1 MPEQLK
7 TATNPETGESAVLVD
22 GEWKMYTRTASDES
36 GRMAYLVDNKWI
48 EDPKPKQTYP
58 QKVAGAVTEFARE
71 VVNPVL
77 APYATV
83 GGAGFLA
90 GGPLGS
96 AVGVTGLM
104 ASDLTASLMG
114 MKTPSQAIREL
125 YGDEI
130 VGEPTSKFTRGLRT
144 VGEFVAPGAAG
155 PRVAQTFAT
164 GVRPAADLR
173 SRLAQQIEFGR
184 DRNVLDDW
192 AANMLGRSVQAP
204 IGPGTTQNVLAEVAA
219 NPNIQTLSA
228 ISGGAATA
236 GTAEILNGDPYA
248 QLLAG
253 FVGGMFPSGVAAGTK
268 AVGRPLYSLTEP
280 LSSEGLKRVQAR
292 AILSSFNNDPMRV
305 QAAIDMLESGMTPEQ
320 VATRTNNSQFA
331 ALLATTRYAKPNV
344 SDMYRARDAAINAR
358 LENELA
364 DINRQLANEA
374 GRIEGMRTAV
384 PRGIPGTDQ
393 PGVGRRITTA
403 REQEIEK
410 VRREVVRP
418 AYEAA
423 FNAAPDA
430 FSIEPLVLAA
440 RQIEADPLTRLNPG
454 LAQKTSEIL
463 QQYKFTTPPD
473 TRGAMGSLGG
483 TQAPPK
489 PIPPQVTLE
498 GADNIIKAIN
508 MDVGKLIGKTDSE
521 SVKTLQNLY
530 TLRNALNQSIK
541 DGVPPQARELYGE
554 ALNLYQTRI
563 AEPFKEGWV
572 ANLEREGAT
581 GVQLIAPAKVVETI
595 IKAGDPD
602 NARRFVLA
610 LGDNKKAMLAAKNGI
625 VDLYK
630 RTVVDGAR
638 VSPEKHEK
646 FMRDYAASLGI
657 LDNAGMGI
665 RSELNK
671 FGKVATGVE
680 ARQARLDDLT
690 RFVAEKTAGLTATP
704 QQSAQRVTAMA
715 LDEPEIRKA
724 VNEISATLN
733 DQRAFRRL
741 VDDASRSAGI
751 GAGKIVPTDRELPPF
766 LDSNVM
772 LANWLVARL
781 KGKLDTQQAADLA
794 VELLNSNTA
803 ARALG
808 NALEDRVKTFF
819 GMEYGKRRKAYERGA
834 IGEGLFS
841 PYKFPA
847 AMGLA
852 PQVPA
857 AISREERNK
866 LAPSNRNQLSTL
878 QLMGVQ

>member
-7 TATNPETGESAVLVD
+7 TATNPETGESAVLID
-22 GEWKMYTRTASDES
+22 GEWKPYTSTASDES
-36 GRMAYLVDNKWI
+36 GRMAYLVNNKWV

-58 QKVAGAVTEFARE
+58 QKVVEGVVDFARE

-96 AVGVTGLM
+96 AVATTGLM
-104 ASDLTASLMG
+104 AGDVASSLMG
-114 MKTPSQAIREL
+114 IKTPSQAIREL
-125 YGDEI
+125 YPEDVI
-130 VGEPTSKFTRGLRT
+130 SEPTGKFTRGLRT

-184 DRNVLDDW
+184 DRNVLEDYS
-192 AANMLGRSVQAP
+192 ANLLGRSVQAP
-204 IGPGTTQNVLAEVAA
+204 VGPGATQNVLAAMATDPGV
-219 NPNIQTLSA
+219 QTLA
-228 ISGGAATA
+228 ALSGGAATA
-236 GTAEILNGDPYA
+236 GAEAIGANPYA
-248 QLLAG
+248 QMLAG
-253 FVGGMFPSGVAAGTK
+253 FAGSMVPSLATAGVK
-268 AVGRPLYSLTEP
+268 ATGRPLYSLTEP
-280 LSSEGLKRVQAR
+280 LTSQGLKRVQAR
-292 AILSSFNNDPMRV
+292 AILTSFNNDPMRV

-344 SDMYRARDAAINAR
+344 SDMYRARDAAINTR

-364 DINRQLANEA
+364 DINSQLANEA

-384 PRGIPGTDQ
+384 PRGIPGADQ
-393 PGVGRRITTA
+393 PSVGRRITTA
-403 REQEIEK
+403 REQEMKK

-454 LAQKTSEIL
+454 LAKKTSQIL
-463 QQYKFTTPPD
+463 QEYKFTTPPD

-483 TQAPPK
+483 AQPPPK
-489 PIPPQVTLE
+489 PVPPQVTLE

-581 GVQLIAPAKVVETI
+581 GVQLVAPAKVVETI
-595 IKAGDPD
+595 IKSGDPD

-646 FMRDYAASLGI
+646 FMREYASALGI

-671 FGKVATGVE
+671 FGKAATSVE
-680 ARQARLDDLT
+680 ARQARLEDLT
-690 RFVAEKTAGLTATP
+690 RLVTERTAGLTATP

-715 LDEPEIRKA
+715 LDEPAVRQA

-733 DQRAFRRL
+733 DQRAFRKL
-741 VDDASRSAGI
+741 VDDAARSAGV
-751 GAGKIVPTDRELPPF
+751 GTGKIVPTDRELPPF

-808 NALEDRVKTFF
+808 NALEERISMF
-819 GMEYGKRRKAYERGA
+819 GTRRKTYERGA
-834 IGEGLFS
+834 IGQALFS

-847 AMGLA
+847 AIGIT

-857 AISREERNK
+857 AISRDERNK
-866 LAPSNRNQLSTL
+866 LSPQNRNALTR
-878 QLMGVQ
+878 

>member
-1 MPEQLK
+1 MPEKLI
-7 TATNPETGESAVLVD
+7 TATNPQTGESAVLVD
-22 GEWKMYTRTASDES
+22 GEWKPYTSTASDEG
-36 GRMAYLVDNKWI
+36 GRMAYLVGNKWV

-58 QKVAGAVTEFARE
+58 QKVVEGVVDFARE

-96 AVGVTGLM
+96 AVATTGLM
-104 ASDLTASLMG
+104 AGDVASSLMG
-114 MKTPSQAIREL
+114 IKTPSQAIREL
-125 YGDEI
+125 YPEDVI
-130 VGEPTSKFTRGLRT
+130 SEPTGKFTRGLRT

-155 PRVAQTFAT
+155 PRVAQTFAA

-192 AANMLGRSVQAP
+192 AANLLGRSAQAP
-204 IGPGTTQNVLAEVAA
+204 VGPGTTQNVLAAMATDPGV
-219 NPNIQTLSA
+219 QTLA
-228 ISGGAATA
+228 ALSGGAATA
-236 GTAEILNGDPYA
+236 GAEAIGANPYA

-253 FVGGMFPSGVAAGTK
+253 FAGSMVPSLATAGVK
-268 AVGRPLYSLTEP
+268 ATGRPLYSLTEP
-280 LSSEGLKRVQAR
+280 LTSQGLKRVQAR
-292 AILSSFNNDPMRV
+292 AILTSFNNDPMRV

-344 SDMYRARDAAINAR
+344 SDMYRARDAAINTR

-384 PRGIPGTDQ
+384 PRGIPGADQ
-393 PGVGRRITTA
+393 PSVGRRITTA

-410 VRREVVRP
+410 VRRDVVRP

-483 TQAPPK
+483 AQPPPK
-489 PIPPQVTLE
+489 PVPPQVTLE

-581 GVQLIAPAKVVETI
+581 GVQLVAPAKVVETI
-595 IKAGDPD
+595 IKSGDPD

-646 FMRDYAASLGI
+646 FMREYASALGI

-671 FGKVATGVE
+671 FGKAATSVE
-680 ARQARLDDLT
+680 ARQARLEDLT
-690 RFVAEKTAGLTATP
+690 RLVTERTAGLTATP

-715 LDEPEIRKA
+715 LDEPAVRQA

-733 DQRAFRRL
+733 DQRAFRKL
-741 VDDASRSAGI
+741 VDDAARSAGL
-751 GAGKIVPTDRELPPF
+751 GTGKIVPTDRELPPF

-808 NALEDRVKTFF
+808 NALEERISMF
-819 GMEYGKRRKAYERGA
+819 GTRRKAYERGA
-834 IGEGLFS
+834 IGQALFS

-847 AMGLA
+847 AIGIT

-857 AISREERNK
+857 AISRDERNK
-866 LAPSNRNQLSTL
+866 LSPQNRNALAR
-878 QLMGVQ
+878 

>member
-22 GEWKMYTRTASDES
+22 GEWKPYTRTASDES
-36 GRMAYLVDNKWI
+36 GRMAYLVNNKWV

-58 QKVAGAVTEFARE
+58 QKVVEGVVDFARE

-96 AVGVTGLM
+96 AVATTGLM
-104 ASDLTASLMG
+104 AGDVASSLMG
-114 MKTPSQAIREL
+114 IKTPSQAIREL
-125 YGDEI
+125 YPEDVI
-130 VGEPTSKFTRGLRT
+130 SEPTGKFTRGLRT

-192 AANMLGRSVQAP
+192 AANLLGRSAQAP
-204 IGPGTTQNVLAEVAA
+204 VGPGATQNVLAAMATDPGV
-219 NPNIQTLSA
+219 QTLA
-228 ISGGAATA
+228 ALSGGAATA
-236 GTAEILNGDPYA
+236 GAEAIGANPYA
-248 QLLAG
+248 QMLAG
-253 FVGGMFPSGVAAGTK
+253 FAGSMVPSLATAGVK
-268 AVGRPLYSLTEP
+268 ATGRPLYSLTEP
-280 LSSEGLKRVQAR
+280 LTSQGLKRVQAR
-292 AILSSFNNDPMRV
+292 AILTSFNNDPMRV

-344 SDMYRARDAAINAR
+344 SDMYRARDAAINTR

-364 DINRQLANEA
+364 DINSQLANEA

-384 PRGIPGTDQ
+384 PRGIPGADQ
-393 PGVGRRITTA
+393 PSVGRRITTA
-403 REQEIEK
+403 REQEIDK

-483 TQAPPK
+483 AQPPPK
-489 PIPPQVTLE
+489 PVPPQVTLE

-581 GVQLIAPAKVVETI
+581 GVQLVAPAKVVETI
-595 IKAGDPD
+595 IKSGDPD

-646 FMRDYAASLGI
+646 FMREYASALGI

-671 FGKVATGVE
+671 FGKAATSVE
-680 ARQARLDDLT
+680 ARQARLEDLT
-690 RFVAEKTAGLTATP
+690 RLVTERTAGLTATP

-715 LDEPEIRKA
+715 LDEPAVRQA

-733 DQRAFRRL
+733 DQRAFRKL
-741 VDDASRSAGI
+741 VDDAARSAGV
-751 GAGKIVPTDRELPPF
+751 GTGKIVPTDRELPPF

-808 NALEDRVKTFF
+808 NALEERISMF
-819 GMEYGKRRKAYERGA
+819 GTRRKTYERGA
-834 IGEGLFS
+834 IGQALFS

-847 AMGLA
+847 AIGIT

-857 AISREERNK
+857 AISRDERNK
-866 LAPSNRNQLSTL
+866 LSPQNRNALTR
-878 QLMGVQ
+878 

>member
-22 GEWKMYTRTASDES
+22 GEWKPYTRTASDES
-36 GRMAYLVDNKWI
+36 GRMAYLVNNKWV

-58 QKVAGAVTEFARE
+58 QKVVEGVVDFARE

-96 AVGVTGLM
+96 AVATTGLM
-104 ASDLTASLMG
+104 AGDVASSLMG
-114 MKTPSQAIREL
+114 IKTPSQAIREL
-125 YGDEI
+125 YPEDVI
-130 VGEPTSKFTRGLRT
+130 SEPTGKFTRGLRT

-184 DRNVLDDW
+184 DRNVLEDYS
-192 AANMLGRSVQAP
+192 ANLLGRSVQAP
-204 IGPGTTQNVLAEVAA
+204 VGPGTTQNVLAAMA
-219 NPNIQTLSA
+219 TDPGMQTLA
-228 ISGGAATA
+228 ALSGGAATA

-248 QLLAG
+248 QMLAG
-253 FVGGMFPSGVAAGTK
+253 FVGSMVPSSVAAATK
-268 AVGRPLYSLTEP
+268 AGGRPLYSLTEP
-280 LSSEGLKRVQAR
+280 LTTQGLKRVQAR
-292 AILSSFNNDPMRV
+292 AILTSFNNDPMRV

-344 SDMYRARDAAINAR
+344 SDMYRARDAAINTR

-364 DINRQLANEA
+364 DINSQLANEA

-384 PRGIPGTDQ
+384 PRGIPGADQ
-393 PGVGRRITTA
+393 PSVGRRITTA
-403 REQEIEK
+403 REQEMKK

-454 LAQKTSEIL
+454 LAKKTSQIL
-463 QQYKFTTPPD
+463 QEYKFTTPPD

-483 TQAPPK
+483 DQPPPK
-489 PIPPQVTLE
+489 PTPPQITLE
-498 GADNIIKAIN
+498 GADNIVKAIN

-521 SVKTLQNLY
+521 SLKTLENLY
-530 TLRNALNQSIK
+530 TLRNAINQSIK

-572 ANLEREGAT
+572 ANLEREGTT

-595 IKAGDPD
+595 IKSGDPD

-646 FMRDYAASLGI
+646 FMREYASALGI

-671 FGKVATGVE
+671 FGKTATSVE
-680 ARQARLDDLT
+680 ARQARLEDLT
-690 RFVAEKTAGLTATP
+690 RLVTERTAGLTATP

-715 LDEPEIRKA
+715 LDEPAVRQA

-733 DQRAFRRL
+733 DQKAFRKL
-741 VDDASRSAGI
+741 VDDAARSAGL
-751 GAGKIVPTDRELPPF
+751 GSGKIVPADRELPPF

-808 NALEDRVKTFF
+808 NALEERISKF
-819 GMEYGKRRKAYERGA
+819 GTRRKAYQRGA
-834 IGEGLFS
+834 IGEALFS

-847 AMGLA
+847 AMGIT

-857 AISREERNK
+857 AVSREERNR
-866 LAPSNRNQLSTL
+866 LSPPNRNQLSTL

>member
-1 MPEQLK
+1 MPEKLI
-7 TATNPETGESAVLVD
+7 TATNPQTGESAVLVD
-22 GEWKMYTRTASDES
+22 GEWKSYTSTASDES
-36 GRMAYLVDNKWI
+36 GRMAYLVGNKWV
-48 EDPKPKQTYP
+48 EDPKPEQTYP

-96 AVGVTGLM
+96 AVGISGLM
-104 ASDLTASLMG
+104 AGDVAASVMG

-125 YGDEI
+125 YPEEVI
-130 VGEPTSKFTRGLRT
+130 SEPTGKFTRGLRT

-155 PRVAQTFAT
+155 PRVAQTLAT

-192 AANMLGRSVQAP
+192 AANLLGRSVQAP
-204 IGPGTTQNVLAEVAA
+204 VGPGTTQNVLAAMATDPGV
-219 NPNIQTLSA
+219 QTLA
-228 ISGGAATA
+228 ALSGGAATA
-236 GTAEILNGDPYA
+236 GAEAIGADPYA

-253 FVGGMFPSGVAAGTK
+253 FAGSMVPSLTTAGVK
-268 AVGRPLYSLTEP
+268 ATGRPLYSLTEP
-280 LSSEGLKRVQAR
+280 LTNQGLKRVQAR
-292 AILSSFNNDPMRV
+292 AILTSFENDPMRV

-403 REQEIEK
+403 REQEIDK

-671 FGKVATGVE
+671 FGKVATSVE
-680 ARQARLDDLT
+680 AKQARLEDLS

-715 LDEPEIRKA
+715 LNEPAIRQA
-724 VNEISATLN
+724 VNEISATLA
-733 DQRAFRRL
+733 DQRAFRKL
-741 VDDASRSAGI
+741 VDDAARSSGL
-751 GAGKIVPTDRELPPF
+751 GTGKIVPTDRELPPF

-808 NALEDRVKTFF
+808 NALEERISMF
-819 GMEYGKRRKAYERGA
+819 GTRRKAYERGA
-834 IGEGLFS
+834 IGQALFS

-847 AMGLA
+847 AIGIT

-857 AISREERNK
+857 AISRKERNN
-866 LAPSNRNQLSTL
+866 LSPENRNALAR
-878 QLMGVQ
+878 

>member
-22 GEWKMYTRTASDES
+22 GEWKPYTRTASDES
-36 GRMAYLVDNKWI
+36 GRMAYLVNNKWV

-58 QKVAGAVTEFARE
+58 QKVVEGVVDFARE

-96 AVGVTGLM
+96 AVATTGLM
-104 ASDLTASLMG
+104 AGDVASSLMG
-114 MKTPSQAIREL
+114 IKTPSQAIREL
-125 YGDEI
+125 YPEDVI
-130 VGEPTSKFTRGLRT
+130 SEPTGKFTRGLRT
-144 VGEFVAPGAAG
+144 IGEFVAPGAAG

-184 DRNVLDDW
+184 DRNVLEDYS
-192 AANMLGRSVQAP
+192 ANLLGRSVQAP
-204 IGPGTTQNVLAEVAA
+204 VGPGTTQNVLAAMATDPGV
-219 NPNIQTLSA
+219 QTLA
-228 ISGGAATA
+228 ALSGGAATA

-248 QLLAG
+248 QMLAG
-253 FVGGMFPSGVAAGTK
+253 FVGSMVPSGVAAATK

-280 LSSEGLKRVQAR
+280 LTTQGLKRVQAR
-292 AILSSFNNDPMRV
+292 AILTSFNNDPMRV

-344 SDMYRARDAAINAR
+344 SDMYRARDAAI
-358 LENELA
+358 
-364 DINRQLANEA
+364 
-374 GRIEGMRTAV
+374 
-384 PRGIPGTDQ
+384 
-393 PGVGRRITTA
+393 RRD
-403 REQEIEK
+403 
-410 VRREVVRP
+410 VVRP

-483 TQAPPK
+483 AQPPPK
-489 PIPPQVTLE
+489 PVPPQVTLE

-581 GVQLIAPAKVVETI
+581 GVQLVAPAKVVETI
-595 IKAGDPD
+595 IKSGDPD

-646 FMRDYAASLGI
+646 FMREYASALGI

-671 FGKVATGVE
+671 FGKVATSVE
-680 ARQARLDDLT
+680 ARQARLEDLT
-690 RFVAEKTAGLTATP
+690 KLVTERTAGLTATP

-715 LDEPEIRKA
+715 LDEPAVRQA

-733 DQRAFRRL
+733 DQKAFRKL
-741 VDDASRSAGI
+741 VDDAARSAGL
-751 GAGKIVPTDRELPPF
+751 GSGKIVPTDRELPPF

-834 IGEGLFS
+834 IGEALFS

-847 AMGLA
+847 AMGIT

-857 AISREERNK
+857 AVSREERNR
-866 LAPSNRNQLSTL
+866 LSPPNRNQLSTL

>member
-22 GEWKMYTRTASDES
+22 GEWKPYTRTASDES
-36 GRMAYLVDNKWI
+36 GRMAYLVNNKWV

-58 QKVAGAVTEFARE
+58 QKVVEGVVDFARE

-96 AVGVTGLM
+96 AVATTGLM
-104 ASDLTASLMG
+104 AGDVASSLMG
-114 MKTPSQAIREL
+114 IKTPSQAIREL
-125 YGDEI
+125 YPEDVI
-130 VGEPTSKFTRGLRT
+130 SEPTGKFTRGLRT

-155 PRVAQTFAT
+155 PRVAQTFAA

-192 AANMLGRSVQAP
+192 AANLLGRSAQAP
-204 IGPGTTQNVLAEVAA
+204 VGPGTTQNVLAAMATDPGV
-219 NPNIQTLSA
+219 QTLA
-228 ISGGAATA
+228 ALSGGAATA

-248 QLLAG
+248 QMLAG
-253 FVGGMFPSGVAAGTK
+253 FVGSMVPSSVAAATK
-268 AVGRPLYSLTEP
+268 AGGRPLYSLTEP
-280 LSSEGLKRVQAR
+280 LTTQGLKRVQAR
-292 AILSSFNNDPMRV
+292 AILTSFNNDPMRV

-344 SDMYRARDAAINAR
+344 SDMYRARDAAINTR

-364 DINRQLANEA
+364 DINSQLANEA

-384 PRGIPGTDQ
+384 PRGIPGADQ
-393 PGVGRRITTA
+393 PSVGRRITTA
-403 REQEIEK
+403 REQEMKK

-454 LAQKTSEIL
+454 LAKKTSQIL
-463 QQYKFTTPPD
+463 QEYKFTTPPD

-483 TQAPPK
+483 AQSPPK
-489 PIPPQVTLE
+489 PVAPQVTLE

-521 SVKTLQNLY
+521 SLKTLENLY
-530 TLRNALNQSIK
+530 TLRNAINQSIK

-595 IKAGDPD
+595 IKVGDPD

-646 FMRDYAASLGI
+646 FMREYASALGI

-671 FGKVATGVE
+671 FGKTATSVE
-680 ARQARLDDLT
+680 ARQARLEDLT
-690 RFVAEKTAGLTATP
+690 KLVIERTAGLTATP

-715 LDEPEIRKA
+715 LDEPAVRQA

-733 DQRAFRRL
+733 DQKAFRKL
-741 VDDASRSAGI
+741 VDDAARSAGL
-751 GAGKIVPTDRELPPF
+751 GSGKIVPADRELPPF

-808 NALEDRVKTFF
+808 NALEERISKF
-819 GMEYGKRRKAYERGA
+819 GTRRKAYQRGA
-834 IGEGLFS
+834 IGEALFS

-847 AMGLA
+847 AMGIT

-857 AISREERNK
+857 AVSREERNR
-866 LAPSNRNQLSTL
+866 LSPPNRNQLSTL

>member
-1 MPEQLK
+1 MPEKLI
-7 TATNPETGESAVLVD
+7 TATNPQTGESAVLVD
-22 GEWKMYTRTASDES
+22 GEWKPYTSTASDEG
-36 GRMAYLVDNKWI
+36 GRMAYLVNNKWV

-58 QKVAGAVTEFARE
+58 QKVVEGVVDFARE

-96 AVGVTGLM
+96 AVATTGLM
-104 ASDLTASLMG
+104 AGDVASSLMG
-114 MKTPSQAIREL
+114 IKTPSQAIREL
-125 YGDEI
+125 YPEDVI
-130 VGEPTSKFTRGLRT
+130 SEPTGKFTRGLRT

-192 AANMLGRSVQAP
+192 AANLLGRSVQAP
-204 IGPGTTQNVLAEVAA
+204 VGPGATQNVLAAMATDPGV
-219 NPNIQTLSA
+219 QTLA
-228 ISGGAATA
+228 ALSGGAATA
-236 GTAEILNGDPYA
+236 GAEAIGADPYA

-253 FVGGMFPSGVAAGTK
+253 FAGSMVPSLATAGVK
-268 AVGRPLYSLTEP
+268 ATGRPLYSLTEP
-280 LSSEGLKRVQAR
+280 LTSQGLKRVQAR
-292 AILSSFNNDPMRV
+292 AILTSFNNDPMRV

-344 SDMYRARDAAINAR
+344 SDMYRARDAAINTR

-364 DINRQLANEA
+364 DINSQLANEA

-384 PRGIPGTDQ
+384 PRGIPGADQ
-393 PGVGRRITTA
+393 PAMGRRITTA

-410 VRREVVRP
+410 VRRDVVRP

-483 TQAPPK
+483 AQPPPK
-489 PIPPQVTLE
+489 PVPPQVTLE

-581 GVQLIAPAKVVETI
+581 GVQLVAPAKVVETI
-595 IKAGDPD
+595 IKSGDPD

-646 FMRDYAASLGI
+646 FMREYASALGI

-671 FGKVATGVE
+671 FGKVATSVE
-680 ARQARLDDLT
+680 ARQARLEDLT
-690 RFVAEKTAGLTATP
+690 KLVTERTAGLTATP

-715 LDEPEIRKA
+715 LDEPAVRQA

-733 DQRAFRRL
+733 DQRAFRKL
-741 VDDASRSAGI
+741 VDDAARSAGI
-751 GAGKIVPTDRELPPF
+751 GTGKIVPTDRELPPF

-808 NALEDRVKTFF
+808 NALEERISMF
-819 GMEYGKRRKAYERGA
+819 GTRRKTYERGA
-834 IGEGLFS
+834 IGQALFS

-847 AMGLA
+847 AIGIT

-857 AISREERNK
+857 AISRDERNK
-866 LAPSNRNQLSTL
+866 LSPQNRNALTR
-878 QLMGVQ
+878 

>member
-22 GEWKMYTRTASDES
+22 GEWKPYTRTASDES
-36 GRMAYLVDNKWI
+36 GRMAYLVNNKWV

-58 QKVAGAVTEFARE
+58 QKVVEGVVDFARE

-96 AVGVTGLM
+96 AVATTGLM
-104 ASDLTASLMG
+104 AGDVASSLMG
-114 MKTPSQAIREL
+114 IKTPSQAIREL
-125 YGDEI
+125 YPEDVI
-130 VGEPTSKFTRGLRT
+130 SEPTGKFTRGLRT

-155 PRVAQTFAT
+155 PRVAQTFAA

-184 DRNVLDDW
+184 DRNVLEDYS
-192 AANMLGRSVQAP
+192 ANLLGRSVQAP
-204 IGPGTTQNVLAEVAA
+204 VGPGATQNVLAAMATDPGV
-219 NPNIQTLSA
+219 QTLA
-228 ISGGAATA
+228 ALSGGAATA
-236 GTAEILNGDPYA
+236 GAEAIGANPYA
-248 QLLAG
+248 QMLAG
-253 FVGGMFPSGVAAGTK
+253 FAGSMVPSLATAGVK
-268 AVGRPLYSLTEP
+268 ATGRPLYSLTEP
-280 LSSEGLKRVQAR
+280 LTSQGLKRVQAR
-292 AILSSFNNDPMRV
+292 AILTSFNNDPMRV

-344 SDMYRARDAAINAR
+344 SDMYRARDAAINTR

-364 DINRQLANEA
+364 DINSQLANEA

-384 PRGIPGTDQ
+384 PRGIPGADQ
-393 PGVGRRITTA
+393 PSVGRRITTA
-403 REQEIEK
+403 REQEMKK

-483 TQAPPK
+483 AQPPPK
-489 PIPPQVTLE
+489 PVPPQVTLE

-508 MDVGKLIGKTDSE
+508 MDVGKLIGKTDGE
-521 SVKTLQNLY
+521 SLKTLENLY
-530 TLRNALNQSIK
+530 TLRNAINQSIK

-581 GVQLIAPAKVVETI
+581 GVQLVAPAKVVETI
-595 IKAGDPD
+595 IKSGDPD

-646 FMRDYAASLGI
+646 FMREYASALGI

-671 FGKVATGVE
+671 FGKAATSVE
-680 ARQARLDDLT
+680 ARQARLEDLT
-690 RFVAEKTAGLTATP
+690 RLVTERTAGLTATP

-715 LDEPEIRKA
+715 LDEPAVRQA

-733 DQRAFRRL
+733 DQRAFRKL
-741 VDDASRSAGI
+741 VDDAARSAGV
-751 GAGKIVPTDRELPPF
+751 GTGKIVPTDRELPPF

-808 NALEDRVKTFF
+808 NALEERISMF
-819 GMEYGKRRKAYERGA
+819 GTRRKTYERGA
-834 IGEGLFS
+834 IGQALFS

-847 AMGLA
+847 AIGIT

-857 AISREERNK
+857 AISRDERNK
-866 LAPSNRNQLSTL
+866 LSPQNRNALTR
-878 QLMGVQ
+878 

>member
-1 MPEQLK
+1 MPEKLI
-7 TATNPETGESAVLVD
+7 TATNPDTGESAVLVD
-22 GEWKMYTRTASDES
+22 GEWKPYTSTASDES
-36 GRMAYLVDNKWI
+36 GRMAYLVGNKWI
-48 EDPKPKQTYP
+48 EDSKPKQTYP
-58 QKVAGAVTEFARE
+58 QKVVEGVVDFARE

-96 AVGVTGLM
+96 AVATTGLM
-104 ASDLTASLMG
+104 AGDVASSLMG
-114 MKTPSQAIREL
+114 IKTPSQAIREL
-125 YGDEI
+125 YPEDVI
-130 VGEPTSKFTRGLRT
+130 SEPTGKFTRGLRT
-144 VGEFVAPGAAG
+144 IGEFVAPGAAG

-184 DRNVLDDW
+184 DKNVLDDW
-192 AANMLGRSVQAP
+192 AANLLGRSAQAP
-204 IGPGTTQNVLAEVAA
+204 VDPGATRNVLAAMA
-219 NPNIQTLSA
+219 TDPGIQTLA
-228 ISGGAATA
+228 ALSGGAATA
-236 GTAEILNGDPYA
+236 GAEAIGANPYA
-248 QLLAG
+248 QFLAG
-253 FVGGMFPSGVAAGTK
+253 FAGSMFPSLTVAGTK
-268 AVGRPLYSLTEP
+268 AAGRPLYSLTEP
-280 LSSEGLKRVQAR
+280 LTDQGLKRVQAR

-384 PRGIPGTDQ
+384 PRGIPGADQ
-393 PGVGRRITTA
+393 PAMGRRITSA

-410 VRREVVRP
+410 VRRDVVRP

-463 QQYKFTTPPD
+463 QQYKFTMPPD

-483 TQAPPK
+483 AQPPPK

-581 GVQLIAPAKVVETI
+581 GVQLVAPAKVVETI
-595 IKAGDPD
+595 IKSGDPD

-625 VDLYK
+625 VGLYK

-646 FMRDYAASLGI
+646 FMREYASALGI

-671 FGKVATGVE
+671 FGKVATSVE
-680 ARQARLDDLT
+680 ARQARFEDLT
-690 RFVAEKTAGLTATP
+690 RFVTERTAGLTATP
-704 QQSAQRVTAMA
+704 QQSAQRVTAMV
-715 LDEPEIRKA
+715 LDEPAIRQA

-733 DQRAFRRL
+733 DQRAFRKL
-741 VDDASRSAGI
+741 VDDAARSAGI
-751 GAGKIVPTDRELPPF
+751 GSGKIVPVDRELPPF

-781 KGKLDTQQAADLA
+781 KGKLDTKQAADLA

-808 NALEDRVKTFF
+808 NALEERISMF
-819 GMEYGKRRKAYERGA
+819 GTRRKAYERGA
-834 IGEGLFS
+834 IGEALFS
-841 PYKFPA
+841 PYKFPVA
-847 AMGLA
+847 LGVT

-857 AISREERNK
+857 AISRDERNK
-866 LAPSNRNQLSTL
+866 LSPQNRNALAR
-878 QLMGVQ
+878 